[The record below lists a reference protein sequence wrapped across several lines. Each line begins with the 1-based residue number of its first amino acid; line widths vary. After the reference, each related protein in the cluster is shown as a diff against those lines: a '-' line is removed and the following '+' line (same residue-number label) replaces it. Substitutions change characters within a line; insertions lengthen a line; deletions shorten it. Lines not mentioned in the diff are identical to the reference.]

1 MESFFKCFYQDLGFE
16 IVYERLEDKFCFMQ
30 LENNQIMLEDIGTD
44 FSDEMIKTANNNLKK
59 SNRINIK
66 FKQMDNLKMDSL
78 TEFLMDNI
86 SNLISYRNI
95 ANKLIEDNINTN
107 DKTIASYI
115 NYLCDAFAFYRVRRY
130 DIQEWWRNIS

>member
-78 TEFLMDNI
+78 TEFLIDNI

>member
-16 IVYERLEDKFCFMQ
+16 IVYEILEDKFCFMQ

>member
-59 SNRINIK
+59 SKYNN
-66 FKQMDNLKMDSL
+66 
-78 TEFLMDNI
+78 
-86 SNLISYRNI
+86 YR
-95 ANKLIEDNINTN
+95 K
-107 DKTIASYI
+107 
-115 NYLCDAFAFYRVRRY
+115 
-130 DIQEWWRNIS
+130 